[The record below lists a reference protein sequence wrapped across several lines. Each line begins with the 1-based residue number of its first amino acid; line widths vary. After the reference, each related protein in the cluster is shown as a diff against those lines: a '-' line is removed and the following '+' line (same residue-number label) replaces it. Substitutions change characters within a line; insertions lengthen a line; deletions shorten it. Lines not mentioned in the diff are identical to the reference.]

1 MSCTPDDGQLNL
13 PMGRPYR
20 AARWRTAGLLH
31 VTAVHGERARSRRSE
46 RLATSRADLLG
57 RAYRALCT
65 PAKECLRVRWMHPI
79 AGAPMPSGDEI
90 RDVQRATWAG
100 LSAGWEQWDSVI
112 MDQLGPVG
120 TAIIERLDIADD
132 QQHLDIAA
140 GTGEPGLTVA
150 KLAPRGHVVLTD
162 LAAEMLDIATR
173 RANAQGITNF
183 ETKVCSAGAL
193 PFGDATFDSI
203 SVRFGYM
210 FFPEVA
216 KATAEFARVLKP
228 GGRLCSSVWVKPEE
242 NPWTT
247 IAMQAIATEAV
258 LAPPDPDGPNMFR
271 CAAPGYVSA
280 LYEAAGLRDI
290 AEWNVDVE
298 LVTRSP
304 AQYWEM
310 ISEHVSLAVAALQQV
325 DEAARER
332 IAKAVI
338 AKVSTYEEDGKVR
351 IPGVAR
357 CIVGTK

>member
-1 MSCTPDDGQLNL
+1 
-13 PMGRPYR
+13 
-20 AARWRTAGLLH
+20 
-31 VTAVHGERARSRRSE
+31 
-46 RLATSRADLLG
+46 
-57 RAYRALCT
+57 
-65 PAKECLRVRWMHPI
+65 
-79 AGAPMPSGDEI
+79 MPSGDEI
-90 RDVQRATWAG
+90 REVQRATWAG
-100 LSAGWEQWDSVI
+100 LSAGWEKWDSVI

-173 RANAQGITNF
+173 RANAQGITNV
-183 ETKVCSAGAL
+183 ETKVCSADDL

-210 FFPEVA
+210 FFPDVA

-228 GGRLCSSVWVKPEE
+228 NGRVCSSVWVKPEE

-258 LAPPDPDGPNMFR
+258 LTPASPDGPHMFR

-280 LYEAAGLRDI
+280 LYEAAGLRDVV
-290 AEWNVDVE
+290 EWDVAVE

-304 AQYWEM
+304 ARVLGDDQRAR
-310 ISEHVSLAVAALQQV
+310 LARSCGASAGRRTGAGA
-325 DEAARER
+325 DRESR
-332 IAKAVI
+332 HRQGQHLRRRRQ
-338 AKVSTYEEDGKVR
+338 GKDSGR
-351 IPGVAR
+351 GPLHR
-357 CIVGTK
+357 RHEVGMPELPI